1 MGCQDGGEDQ
11 GRGGVELRCWSLA
24 HTDVAQSLALAIAMG
39 ESSDLSLHTDV
50 ATDDPHRRRWSLEQ
64 HQGVVAIAPSRP
76 QPSHESGSVN
86 VQLLQ

>member
-1 MGCQDGGEDQ
+1 MGCQDGRGEDQ
-11 GRGGVELRCWSLA
+11 GRGGVELRCWSL
-24 HTDVAQSLALAIAMG
+24 AQSLALAIAMG

-86 VQLLQ
+86 VQLLHQ